1 MQKWANQAMCGNT
14 MRFILGVL
22 AGVCLMLVI
31 GMAAS
36 DDSAPGPYHCCPA
49 GDDATSVFVIDTQ
62 TAEVWR
68 VGRTQN
74 TELGTPFNRKSVR
87 TSIPAI
93 VR

>member
-1 MQKWANQAMCGNT
+1 MQKWANQAMRGST

-31 GMAAS
+31 GMAVA
-36 DDSAPGPYHCCPA
+36 DDNTPGPYQCCPA
-49 GDDATSVFVIDTQ
+49 GDDAASVFVIDTQ
-62 TAEVWR
+62 TAEVWI

-74 TELGTPFNRKSVR
+74 VELGTPFNRKSVR
-87 TSIPAI
+87 TSIPAV